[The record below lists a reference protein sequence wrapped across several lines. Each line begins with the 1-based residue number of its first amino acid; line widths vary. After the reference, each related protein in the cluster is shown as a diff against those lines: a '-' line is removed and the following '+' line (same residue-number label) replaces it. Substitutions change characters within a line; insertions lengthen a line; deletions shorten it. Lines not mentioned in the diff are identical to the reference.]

1 MALFVSVLGL
11 SGLAAFA
18 LLGFTMELAKI
29 ITKSMRT
36 PAVFCATPVRLEIR
50 ALIISKAKIR

>member
-36 PAVFCATPVRLEIR
+36 PLYFAHRYNVWHFAR
-50 ALIISKAKIR
+50 

>member
-36 PAVFCATPVRLEIR
+36 PSYFSRRYNVWHFAR
-50 ALIISKAKIR
+50 

>member
-18 LLGFTMELAKI
+18 LLGFTIE
-29 ITKSMRT
+29 ITKMVIKSMRA
-36 PAVFCATPVRLEIR
+36 PLYFARRYNVWHFAR
-50 ALIISKAKIR
+50 

>member
-18 LLGFTMELAKI
+18 LLVFTME
-29 ITKSMRT
+29 ITKMVIKSMRT
-36 PAVFCATPVRLEIR
+36 PLYFARRQYASKF
-50 ALIISKAKIR
+50 AL

>member
-18 LLGFTMELAKI
+18 LLGFTMELAKM

-36 PAVFCATPVRLEIR
+36 PLYFVRR
-50 ALIISKAKIR
+50 QYAWKFAL

>member
-18 LLGFTMELAKI
+18 LLGFTME
-29 ITKSMRT
+29 TGQDGH
-36 PAVFCATPVRLEIR
+36 
-50 ALIISKAKIR
+50 

>member
-11 SGLAAFA
+11 LGLAAFA
-18 LLGFTMELAKI
+18 LLGFTIELAKI

-36 PAVFCATPVRLEIR
+36 PLYFARRYYVWHFAR
-50 ALIISKAKIR
+50 

>member
-18 LLGFTMELAKI
+18 LLGFTIELAKMI
-29 ITKSMRT
+29 IKSMRT
-36 PAVFCATPVRLEIR
+36 PLYFARRYYVWKF
-50 ALIISKAKIR
+50 AL

>member
-18 LLGFTMELAKI
+18 LLGFTME
-29 ITKSMRT
+29 ITKMVIKSMRT
-36 PAVFCATPVRLEIR
+36 LLYFARRQYAWKF
-50 ALIISKAKIR
+50 AL

>member
-18 LLGFTMELAKI
+18 LLGFTME
-29 ITKSMRT
+29 ITKMVIKSMRT
-36 PAVFCATPVRLEIR
+36 QLYFARR
-50 ALIISKAKIR
+50 QYALKFAL

>member
-11 SGLAAFA
+11 LGLAAFA
-18 LLGFTMELAKI
+18 LLGFTIELAKM

-36 PAVFCATPVRLEIR
+36 PLYFARRHYVWKLARYVPEYN
-50 ALIISKAKIR
+50 

>member
-18 LLGFTMELAKI
+18 LLGFTMELAKM

-36 PAVFCATPVRLEIR
+36 PLVFCPSLQHLAFCT
-50 ALIISKAKIR
+50 LIDWD

>member
-1 MALFVSVLGL
+1 MALFISVLGL

-36 PAVFCATPVRLEIR
+36 PPYFARRYNVWHFAR
-50 ALIISKAKIR
+50 

>member
-18 LLGFTMELAKI
+18 LLGFTME
-29 ITKSMRT
+29 ITKMVIKPMRT
-36 PAVFCATPVRLEIR
+36 PLYFARRYNIWHFAR
-50 ALIISKAKIR
+50 